1 MSDDLDDG
9 YRALTGEDIRELLG
23 EMLDRLAA
31 RGVEVE
37 VYIVGGAAMALH
49 LGREQLTPDIDGIFK
64 PQTEVFAEA
73 AAMADEYGLDPH
85 WVNSSFLSYMS
96 FSPKDDGEPTVVEI
110 RGHKV
115 TIASKRVLL
124 AMKIAAS
131 RSKDHTDTSR
141 LILDLG
147 ITDANELVDLAFSLF
162 GEGNMTLSEDREEV
176 TLIVEEALR
185 RAERYGAGIRSA
197 GVTRPVPAGTPIAG
211 GGTAAAGRCGKPRT
225 NGKGFCMRRVSE
237 HGCPYHG

>member
-1 MSDDLDDG
+1 MSDDLGDG

-23 EMLDRLAA
+23 ELLDRLAA

-37 VYIVGGAAMALH
+37 AYIVGGAAMALH

-85 WVNSSFLSYMS
+85 WVNSSFLSYMP
-96 FSPKDDGEPTVVEI
+96 FSPQDDGEPTVVEL

-147 ITDANELVDLAFSLF
+147 ITDSNELVDLAFSLF

-197 GVTRPVPAGTPIAG
+197 GVTRPVPAGTPITG
-211 GGTAAAGRCGKPRT
+211 GETVAAGRCGRPRT

-237 HGCPYHG
+237 HGCPYHR

>member
-1 MSDDLDDG
+1 LNDG
-9 YRALTGEDIRELLG
+9 LGSSYRELTGEDVRELLG
-23 EMLDRLAA
+23 ELLDRLAA

-37 VYIVGGAAMALH
+37 AYIVGGAAMALH

-64 PQTEVFAEA
+64 PQAEVFAEA
-73 AAMADEYGLDPH
+73 ATMAGEYGLDPK
-85 WVNSSFLSYMS
+85 WVNSAFLSYMS
-96 FSPKDDGEPTVVEI
+96 FSPKDDGEPTVVEL

-197 GVTRPVPAGTPIAG
+197 GVTRPVPAGTLIASR
-211 GGTAAAGRCGKPRT
+211 TTTPSGRCGKPRA
-225 NGKGFCMRRVSE
+225 NGRGFCMRRVGE
-237 HGCPYHG
+237 QGCPYHG

>member
-1 MSDDLDDG
+1 MSDDLGDG
-9 YRALTGEDIRELLG
+9 YRALTGENIRDLLG
-23 EMLDRLAA
+23 ELLDRLAE

-37 VYIVGGAAMALH
+37 TYIVGGAAMALH
-49 LGREQLTPDIDGIFK
+49 LGREQLTPDIDGIFE
-64 PQTEVFAEA
+64 PQADVFAEA
-73 AAMADEYGLDPH
+73 AAMANEYGLDPH

-96 FSPKDDGEPTVVEI
+96 FSPKDDGEPTVVHL

-147 ITDANELVDLAFSLF
+147 ITDVDELVDLAFSLF
-162 GEGNMTLSEDREEV
+162 GEGNMTLSEDRAEV
-176 TLIVEEALR
+176 TLMAEEALR
-185 RAERYGAGIRSA
+185 RAERYKAGVRSA
-197 GVTRPVPAGTPIAG
+197 GVTRPIPAGTPIAG
-211 GGTAAAGRCGKPRT
+211 GTTAAAGLCGRPRA
-225 NGKGFCMRRVSE
+225 NNKGLCMRRVGE
-237 HGCPYHG
+237 HGCRYHG

>member
-1 MSDDLDDG
+1 LSDD

-23 EMLDRLAA
+23 ELLDRLAA

-37 VYIVGGAAMALH
+37 AYIVGGAAMALH
-49 LGREQLTPDIDGIFK
+49 LGREQLTPDIDGVFK
-64 PQTEVFAEA
+64 PQAEVFAEA
-73 AAMADEYGLDPH
+73 AVMADEYGLDPH

-96 FSPKDDGEPTVVEI
+96 FSPKDDQPTVIEL

-176 TLIVEEALR
+176 TLMVEEALR
-185 RAERYGAGIRSA
+185 RAQRYGAGVRPA
-197 GVTRPVPAGTPIAG
+197 GVTHPVAVGTPIAG
-211 GGTAAAGRCGKPRT
+211 GTADQCPVFMPRAKT
-225 NGKGFCMRRVSE
+225 QCVLKRGHRGHDRSRLSRRT
-237 HGCPYHG
+237 